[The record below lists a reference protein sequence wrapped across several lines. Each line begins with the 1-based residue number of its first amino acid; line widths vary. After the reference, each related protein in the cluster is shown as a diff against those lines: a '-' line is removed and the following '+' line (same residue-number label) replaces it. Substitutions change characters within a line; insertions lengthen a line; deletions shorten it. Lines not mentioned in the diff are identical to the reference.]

1 MPAAIAA
8 RHSDMMTTNAVAAEL
23 GVSRKAVYYWW
34 ETGKI
39 HGELV
44 TARLLLVSITDARR
58 EEERTRNSRNKRKA
72 TLSLST

>member
-1 MPAAIAA
+1 MSSALALQP
-8 RHSDMMTTNAVAAEL
+8 SDMMTTTAVAAEL
-23 GVSRKAVYYWW
+23 GVSREAVYYWW
-34 ETGKI
+34 NCGKI

-58 EEERTRNSRNKRKA
+58 EEKRTRNSRNKRKQ